1 MTLEHLEAHLRTHG
15 LYVRCCTWLEPDL
28 FGPGRYFVSI
38 GNDDGVGK
46 GISPSLV
53 EAIAKAL
60 ASYSE
65 FPRLVGR
72 GNTNRGSTLSDFDDL
87 LEGL

>member
-1 MTLEHLEAHLRTHG
+1 MTLEHLEEHLRSRG
-15 LYVRCCTWLEPDL
+15 LYVRCFAWLEPDL

-53 EAIAKAL
+53 EAVAKAL
-60 ASYSE
+60 ANYSE
-65 FPRLVGR
+65 FPRPTSRR
-72 GNTNRGSTLSDFDDL
+72 GNTLSDFDDL
-87 LEGL
+87 LS